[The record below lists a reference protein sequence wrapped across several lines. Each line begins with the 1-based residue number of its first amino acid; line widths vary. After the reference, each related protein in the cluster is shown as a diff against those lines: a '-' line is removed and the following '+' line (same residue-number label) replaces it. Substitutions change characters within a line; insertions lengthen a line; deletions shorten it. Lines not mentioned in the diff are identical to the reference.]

1 MNARTV
7 ATACAGLFALAGSA
21 IAQTPLA
28 SIEGAAAGD
37 AFGFAVAATADLN
50 ADGVPDFLV
59 GAPEADL
66 GGQASGAAYVL
77 SGSDGAILRTL
88 AGHAPGD
95 RFGYAVADAGDVD
108 ADGIHD
114 LVIGAA
120 QSDEDEPSGWGG
132 YGPGYAQVFSGADG
146 ALLHTW
152 QGDYGLDTD
161 FDSFGR
167 VVLGIG
173 DVNGDGHDDVAVSER
188 DTEIELLHDSDP
200 VGGRVWVFSGLDGSV
215 LHRIED
221 VGPTTGHLG
230 WGLGRAG
237 DFDRDGTPD
246 LIIGAPKINPG
257 LVQVVVVSGASGAP
271 LLQFAATGADM
282 GMSVAGTDDV
292 DGDGVPDILVAGYN
306 RGALHSG
313 ASGSLLFQTQ
323 ELTGIPSYNTLS
335 VTAVGDLD
343 QDGLPDWVVGVPGS
357 TGVATQ
363 AGAVYAY
370 SSASGQRLG
379 MLAGSQPG
387 GRLGWSVAPA
397 GDHDGD
403 GTPDVIVG
411 VPGYDGAA
419 GADSGRVAIQ
429 RALASKSHL
438 SIYNP
443 TGNFNQFGLVSAC
456 AGDVDSDGFAD
467 IVSGAAVDSTAGF
480 SAGRVDVFSGLD
492 GHVLHTFLGD
502 ESNDR
507 LGWSVA
513 SAGDADADG
522 YADVIAGA
530 PLPTPA
536 TGPAYVR
543 LWSGRTGA
551 LLHQWNGV
559 SVGDQ
564 FGLALTGVGD
574 IDHDGHDDVAI
585 TATQD
590 DSAGSN
596 FGAVRIYSGR
606 TFGLLRFIPGTQ
618 SGAEFGCS
626 VAGAGD
632 VDLDGTPDVIV
643 GARLHATVHGAS
655 SGSASVYSGAT
666 GALLHFFIGP
676 SSFDNAGW
684 SVDGAGDVDGDGRPD
699 LVVGMP
705 FADGALPVSGVV
717 AVYSGLDGS
726 VISVITSVSG
736 SVGQAVSGIGDVD
749 GDGLPDIVVGV
760 PAADDAGN
768 DAGAVRMHS
777 GQSGELITS
786 HAGPAPSDGLGYSV
800 DASGDVDNDGR
811 PDIVA
816 GAIGSAL
823 DPGNQGAIYAISIL
837 GPPIPWQSEGKPLP
851 GTHGAPKLAASGPL
865 APATP
870 VTLSLTNAKQSSTAT
885 LVVGA
890 FALNASFKG
899 GTLVPFPQFLVFGL
913 PTGPAGALNLTAP
926 WPGGLPG
933 GVTLHFQ
940 YWIVDAAAPA
950 GLAASNAMK
959 GTTP

>member
-1 MNARTV
+1 
-7 ATACAGLFALAGSA
+7 
-21 IAQTPLA
+21 
-28 SIEGAAAGD
+28 
-37 AFGFAVAATADLN
+37 
-50 ADGVPDFLV
+50 
-59 GAPEADL
+59 
-66 GGQASGAAYVL
+66 
-77 SGSDGAILRTL
+77 RTL

-95 RFGYAVADAGDVD
+95 RFGHAVADAGDVD

-114 LVIGAA
+114 IIVGAA
-120 QSDEDEPSGWGG
+120 QAAEGESSGWGG
-132 YGPGYAQVFSGADG
+132 YGPGYAQVYSGADG

-152 QGDYGLDTD
+152 QGEYGLDTD

-188 DTEIELLHDSDP
+188 DAEVELLHDSDP

-215 LHRIED
+215 LQRIED
-221 VGPTTGHLG
+221 VGPTLSHLG

-237 DFDRDGTPD
+237 DLDADGTPD
-246 LIIGAPKINPG
+246 LIIGGPKINSSP
-257 LVQVVVVSGASGAP
+257 VQVVVVSGATWAP
-271 LLQFAATGADM
+271 ILQFATTGTYT
-282 GMSVAGTDDV
+282 GMSVAGTGDV
-292 DGDGVPDILVAGYN
+292 DGDLVPDILAAGSYQ
-306 RGALHSG
+306 GALYSG
-313 ASGSLLFQTQ
+313 ADGSLLFQTQ
-323 ELTGIPSYNTLS
+323 ALAGIPSYNTLS

-370 SSASGQRLG
+370 SSATGQKLG
-379 MLAGSQPG
+379 MLFGSQPG

-403 GTPDVIVG
+403 GTPDVLVG

-438 SIYNP
+438 SLYNP
-443 TGNFNQFGLVSAC
+443 TGNFNQFGIVSAC

-467 IVSGAAVDSTAGF
+467 VLSGTASDSTAAF
-480 SAGRVDVFSGLD
+480 SAGRVDVFSGRD
-492 GHVLHTFLGD
+492 GSSLHTFLGD
-502 ESNDR
+502 QSNDR

-513 SAGDADADG
+513 AAGDADADG
-522 YADVIAGA
+522 YADVISGA
-530 PLPTPA
+530 PLPTA
-536 TGPAYVR
+536 TTGPAYAR

-551 LLHQWNGV
+551 LLHQFNGV

-564 FGLALTGVGD
+564 FGLAVAGLGD

-585 TATQD
+585 SATQD
-590 DSAGSN
+590 DTAGSN
-596 FGAVRIYSGR
+596 FGAVRLYSGR
-606 TFGLLRFIPGTQ
+606 TSGLLRFIPGTQ
-618 SGAEFGCS
+618 SSAEFGCS

-643 GARLHATVHGAS
+643 GARLHATVNGTS

-666 GALLHFFIGP
+666 GALLFHFIGP

-684 SVDGAGDVDGDGRPD
+684 SVAGAGDVDGDGRPD
-699 LVVGMP
+699 LAVGIP
-705 FADGALPVSGVV
+705 FADGALPDTGIV

-726 VISVITSVSG
+726 LISAITSMSG
-736 SVGQAVSGIGDVD
+736 PVGQAVSGIDDVD

-760 PAADDAGN
+760 PTADD
-768 DAGAVRMHS
+768 DQSDCGAVRIHS
-777 GQSGELITS
+777 GQSGELINS
-786 HAGPAPSDGLGYSV
+786 HPGPAASDGLGYSV

-837 GPPIPWQSEGKPLP
+837 GPPTPWQSEGKPLP
-851 GTHGAPKLAASGPL
+851 GTHGAPKLAASGTLEPGE
-865 APATP
+865 P
-870 VTLSLTNAKQSSTAT
+870 VSVSLSNALQNSTAT

-890 FALNASFKG
+890 FALNAPFKG
-899 GTLVPFPQFLVFGL
+899 GTMVPFPQFLVFGL
-913 PTGPAGALNLTAP
+913 PTGPAGSLVLAAP
-926 WPGGLPG
+926 WPAGLPG
-933 GVTLHFQ
+933 GATLHFQ
-940 YWIVDAAAPA
+940 YWIGDPAAPA
-950 GLAASNAMK
+950 GL
-959 GTTP
+959 